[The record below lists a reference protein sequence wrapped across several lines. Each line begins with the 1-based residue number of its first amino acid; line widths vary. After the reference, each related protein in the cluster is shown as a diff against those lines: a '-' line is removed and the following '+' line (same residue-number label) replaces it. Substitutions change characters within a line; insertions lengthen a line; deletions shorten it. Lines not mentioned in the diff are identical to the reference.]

1 MSTHGRDAGDSPDV
15 TARVMQRLGYVN
27 ASAAHARQLRR
38 RTAVVRLLQG
48 LTVLSAIVLGA
59 VWWFDGAM
67 PAQRG
72 PEVVESL
79 RGSVSRGTSELH
91 GFLAAMPRLPRVDD
105 PSSLQG
111 VQFDD
116 RSHVETPSAS
126 LENSPQLRSY

>member
-1 MSTHGRDAGDSPDV
+1 MSGQGRDSEGSPDV
-15 TARVMQRLGYVN
+15 TARVMQRLGYVD

-79 RGSVSRGTSELH
+79 RGSVTRGTSELH
-91 GFLAAMPRLPRVDD
+91 GFLAALPRLPRVDE
-105 PSSLQG
+105 SSMLRG
-111 VQFDD
+111 VRFDE
-116 RSHVETPSAS
+116 RSNVETPSAS
-126 LENSPQLRSY
+126 LENAPQLRSY